1 MVTPEKTSP
10 RPLFKLNGTTN
21 TKWRIQSLKQQEQ
34 IRKNAEQGRK
44 THTETQFL
52 HKEPTL

>member
-1 MVTPEKTSP
+1 MVTPEKNSP
-10 RPLFKLNGTTN
+10 RPLFKLNGRTN

-34 IRKNAEQGRK
+34 THKNAEQGRK

-52 HKEPTL
+52 HEEPTL

>member
-1 MVTPEKTSP
+1 MVTPEKNSP

-34 IRKNAEQGRK
+34 THKNAEQGRK

-52 HKEPTL
+52 HEEPTL